1 MIHPLPSGTRDVLP
15 DESRELRAITEAMR
29 GVFERSGYGEVWTP
43 AIEYESVV
51 GRVDDGRGVY
61 RLFDDHG
68 EVLLLRSDLTV
79 PIARLAATRYAP
91 QAFPLRL
98 STFAHVYRGV
108 TPHRGQMRETL
119 QAGIELLGAGAP
131 DGTAEVLNVLCAALD
146 AAGLKDYRVGLGD
159 ATLYPELLAALG
171 VPEEARD
178 GLLDTLVR
186 RDHVELEA
194 RVRALG
200 LDEDRAREL
209 ARIPQLRGGEG
220 LLGDL
225 PAGPAADAVTGL
237 RSVLGRLDQGVADRV
252 ILDLGLLRDRGY
264 YTGAVFEVYAPGVG
278 MPLGGGGRYDDLLGR
293 FGHDA
298 PAVGFAL
305 GVDKV
310 HLALVAE
317 SEEGTA

>member
-29 GVFERSGYGEVWTP
+29 GVFERAGYGEVWTP

-51 GRVDDGRGVY
+51 GRVDGGRGVY

-91 QAFPLRL
+91 AAFPLRL

-131 DGTAEVLNVLCAALD
+131 GGTTEVLNVLCAALD
-146 AAGLKDYRVGLGD
+146 ATGLRDYRIGLGD
-159 ATLYPELLAALG
+159 ATLYPALLEAYA

-178 GLLDTLVR
+178 GLLDALVR
-186 RDHVELEA
+186 RDLVELGS
-194 RVRALG
+194 RVAALG
-200 LDEDRAREL
+200 LPAESADAL
-209 ARIPQLRGGEG
+209 ARIPQLRGGAD
-220 LLGDL
+220 LLADL
-225 PAGPAADAVTGL
+225 PAGPATDSATGL
-237 RSVLGRLDQGVADRV
+237 RGVLDGLDAQAADRV
-252 ILDLGLLRDRGY
+252 IFDLGLLRDRGY

-278 MPLGGGGRYDDLLGR
+278 MPLGGGGRYDDLLAR
-293 FGHDA
+293 FGADA

-317 SEEGTA
+317 TEATA